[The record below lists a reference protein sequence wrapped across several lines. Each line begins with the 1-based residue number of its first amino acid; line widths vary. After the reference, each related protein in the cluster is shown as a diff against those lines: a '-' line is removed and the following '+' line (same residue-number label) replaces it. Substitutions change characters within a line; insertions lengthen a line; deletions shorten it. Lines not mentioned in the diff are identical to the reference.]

1 MDNKGDI
8 VMKNPN
14 NNNPN
19 SESGPWNV
27 DYKLMFNQTKIPCWT
42 MNI

>member
-14 NNNPN
+14 NNNPS
-19 SESGPWNV
+19 SESGPW
-27 DYKLMFNQTKIPCWT
+27 KLMFNQTKIPCLT